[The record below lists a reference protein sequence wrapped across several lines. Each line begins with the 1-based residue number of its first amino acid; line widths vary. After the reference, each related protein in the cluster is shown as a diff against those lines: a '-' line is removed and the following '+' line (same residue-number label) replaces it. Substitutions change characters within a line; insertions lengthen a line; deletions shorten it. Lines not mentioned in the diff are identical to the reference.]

1 MQFFSAKPVMTWVNG
16 SIKIFI
22 HRIAWRVVF
31 LDAHRSLELSI
42 FLKNIVLFLNIRL
55 VFLLHG
61 FQDGLRFG
69 NSNNIII
76 HYFDGFCEV
85 LIYQLEILRCLG
97 VCGLQEGGGC
107 MLKFVV
113 IMSLILGSSSV
124 RTDDMICSESI
135 LLEEFSLMS
144 SKLFAI

>member
-1 MQFFSAKPVMTWVNG
+1 M
-16 SIKIFI
+16 
-22 HRIAWRVVF
+22 
-31 LDAHRSLELSI
+31 DAHRSLELSI

-97 VCGLQEGGGC
+97 VCGLQEGGRLEIEVCCDHIIDFGVKHIKDGRNNF
-107 MLKFVV
+107 LGVNFVTR
-113 IMSLILGSSSV
+113 IFIDV
-124 RTDDMICSESI
+124 RQA
-135 LLEEFSLMS
+135 
-144 SKLFAI
+144 FAT